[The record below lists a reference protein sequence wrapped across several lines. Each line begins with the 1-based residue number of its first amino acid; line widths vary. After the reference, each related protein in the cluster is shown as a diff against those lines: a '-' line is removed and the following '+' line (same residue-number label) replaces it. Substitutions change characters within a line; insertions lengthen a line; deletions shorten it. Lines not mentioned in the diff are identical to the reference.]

1 MKLAWRW
8 TNHIWLRLVIHR
20 FEQPLTSWRGQSRWT
35 WGWWKREQVRLMY
48 RGSFPS
54 QTNLCPL
61 GQPASA
67 QMPFAIATCYLTRFA
82 LQATELR
89 NLLYIRYM
97 FGGKF
102 LYGFCVAQN
111 WQFYMCQL
119 KLHERRSSH
128 VSSLSCLSRYTHIK
142 DRPSLSDGSICLI
155 KIILRFTYVYDCL
168 LWLLIQP
175 TLSSLDQQLEYY
187 KVLLLW

>member
-1 MKLAWRW
+1 MKLAWCL
-8 TNHIWLRLVIHR
+8 TNFIWLRLVIHR

-67 QMPFAIATCYLTRFA
+67 QTPFAIATSYLTRFT
-82 LQATELR
+82 LQATEFR
-89 NLLYIRYM
+89 NLLHIRYM

-102 LYGFCVAQN
+102 LCGAKLAEFYLC
-111 WQFYMCQL
+111 QF

-142 DRPSLSDGSICLI
+142 DRSSLSDGSICLI
-155 KIILRFTYVYDCL
+155 KIILRFYVYDCL
-168 LWLLIQP
+168 LLIIDSTYFIIVRP
-175 TLSSLDQQLEYY
+175 TARIL
-187 KVLLLW
+187 